1 MKTPQRKKRNTAQK
15 KFKKAKKLKSLK
27 NRDFYYSDDAE
38 AKPSWQKSKII
49 NDSNSD
55 LHKMTNKNQL
65 SQIKQEEEKISHEE
79 KNPRSFISLKGTV
92 CERTLRAI
100 KEMGFETMTDIQ
112 AKAIPKLLKGFDLR
126 GTAKTGSGK
135 TLAFL
140 IPVVELL
147 VKQNFKPSYGTGSII
162 VSPTRELSMQII
174 KVLEDLLKYHN
185 LTFGLLIGGN
195 DKKEDV
201 KQLSKGINII
211 VSTPGRLLDHL
222 QNTPVFVYKKLRCLV
237 LDEADRILD
246 VGFEEELKQIIKLLP
261 KNRQNM
267 LFSATKNEKISEIAN
282 LTLKKNMVDIDVDSD
297 KVQATAEGLTQTYI
311 VCPMEKKFLVLC
323 NFLKR
328 CTKKKVMVFF
338 NSCLAVKFYGQLLN
352 NIGIQAKSIHGRH
365 EQEKRTS
372 TFNNFSEATSGILM
386 CTDVVARGLDFPAVD
401 WIVQYDPPDDPKN
414 YIHRVGR
421 TARAG
426 GEGDAL
432 LFLCENEIGFIDYLK
447 NCKISV
453 DEMEIEWSKIA
464 NIQSE
469 LENRVRNSVFLLKS
483 ARRAFLSYVRAYEF
497 HSLKDIFD
505 ITKLDLDKVSK
516 CFLLPNV
523 PRVTIN
529 KELSD
534 HPKNRR
540 KNEFGPKSKKN
551 FRFKNNK
558 SNKSKNNKSKFK
570 SNL

>member
-27 NRDFYYSDDAE
+27 NRDFFYSDNTE
-38 AKPSWQKSKII
+38 AKPSWQKSEII
-49 NDSNSD
+49 NESNSD
-55 LHKMTNKNQL
+55 LHKMTNKYQL
-65 SQIKQEEEKISHEE
+65 SQIKQEEEKISHELKE
-79 KNPRSFISLKGTV
+79 KNPRSFMSLKGTV

-100 KEMGFETMTDIQ
+100 KEMGYETMTDIQ

-147 VKQNFKPSYGTGSII
+147 VKQNFKSFYGTGSII
-162 VSPTRELSMQII
+162 VSPTRELSMQIV
-174 KVLEDLLKYHN
+174 KVLE
-185 LTFGLLIGGN
+185 
-195 DKKEDV
+195 
-201 KQLSKGINII
+201 GINII

-246 VGFEEELKQIIKLLP
+246 VGFEEELRQIIKLLP
-261 KNRQNM
+261 KNRKNM
-267 LFSATKNEKISEIAN
+267 LFSATKTEKINEIAK

-365 EQEKRTS
+365 EQEKRTDLL
-372 TFNNFSEATSGILM
+372 FNNFSEATSGILM

-469 LENRVRNSVFLLKS
+469 LENRVRNSVFLLKC

-529 KELSD
+529 KGLSD
-534 HPKNRR
+534 HQKNRR
-540 KNEFGPKSKKN
+540 KNEFGPK
-551 FRFKNNK
+551 
-558 SNKSKNNKSKFK
+558 
-570 SNL
+570 